1 MRHHVLHICYY
12 HLYVLFLQD
21 MYTKALMYCPF
32 NENDVTKN
40 KDFAIILANRSA
52 ALEAGNCN
60 EGVIKDIDLAIKYG
74 YPRELYFKV
83 QMH

>member
-1 MRHHVLHICYY
+1 
-12 HLYVLFLQD
+12 

-52 ALEAGNCN
+52 ALEAGNCH

-83 QMH
+83 QMHKKV